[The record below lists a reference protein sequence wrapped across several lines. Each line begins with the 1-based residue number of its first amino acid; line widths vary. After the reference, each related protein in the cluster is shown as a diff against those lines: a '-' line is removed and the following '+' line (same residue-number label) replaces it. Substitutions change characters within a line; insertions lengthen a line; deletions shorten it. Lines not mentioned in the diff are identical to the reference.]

1 MQQAQAQE
9 QNRAEQ
15 NAQGWAENISDLHEA
30 WQFCQGD
37 LEGRDLSRGAK
48 RILREHEHDGT
59 NLHWVRESIEEECR
73 ESPLSVEVREGWHAP
88 WASDGPEDFAVLL
101 STGGPALRL
110 RGDLDQY
117 CQPRRAWLEH
127 QDWFKPWTQFFGG
140 DSDALLWFAGLFWFG
155 E

>member
-1 MQQAQAQE
+1 MQNNDDRAQ
-9 QNRAEQ
+9 Q
-15 NAQGWAENISDLHEA
+15 NARGWAEYISDLYAA
-30 WQFCQGD
+30 WQLCQGD

-48 RILREHEHDGT
+48 RILKEHDHDGT
-59 NLHWVRESIEEECR
+59 NIHRVRESIEETCR
-73 ESPLSVEVREGWHAP
+73 ESPLSLEVREDWHAP
-88 WASDGPEDFAVLL
+88 GDSDGPKDFAILL

-117 CQPRRAWLEH
+117 CQPRSAWLEY
-127 QDWFKPWTQFFGG
+127 QDWGTPWIQSFGA

>member
-1 MQQAQAQE
+1 MQNNDDRAQ
-9 QNRAEQ
+9 Q
-15 NAQGWAENISDLHEA
+15 NAAGWAESIAASYEA
-30 WQFCQGD
+30 WQFCRGD
-37 LEGRDLSRGAK
+37 LEGRNLGQDAK
-48 RILREHEHDGT
+48 RILKDQGYDGT
-59 NLHWVRESIEEECR
+59 NTEDVLEYIETECR
-73 ESPLSVEVREGWHAP
+73 ESPLSVEVREGWHSP
-88 WASDGPEDFAVLL
+88 GDPNGPEDFMVLL